1 MTSRPVRSAWLAAA
15 LCAAAGAFAA
25 TASAQTSFSAT
36 YSGAGI
42 NGGSCTS
49 TYNISG
55 MEPAD
60 TGTHPVFVYMVGT
73 AETYTNA
80 AAMEAVRRMA
90 AKGYVAATIE
100 YASSQFGTCSV
111 ISGKASC
118 VFNPANA
125 ASAVSQLCSRARADC
140 SKGIV
145 VAGFSQGSI
154 MAILAKNFDARVQA
168 AYGIGAGVQYSAYD
182 LRSCVANG
190 NRVLHSDRLRAVNGE
205 RDNFNGGTASAAR
218 SQLQELTG
226 LNCGSTAYGCLSP
239 NNSGWL
245 IVKNAQV
252 ADRSAD
258 HCYMRRSGDCLGSQN
273 SLDAGWQGGT
283 TNWQL
288 ESNLQWLT
296 TFTAK

>member
-1 MTSRPVRSAWLAAA
+1 MKTRLSKSVRLALA
-15 LCAAAGAFAA
+15 LCASTVFGSAAL
-25 TASAQTSFSAT
+25 AQTSFSAS
-36 YSGAGI
+36 YSGASVS
-42 NGGSCTS
+42 GGSCTS

-55 MEPAD
+55 MEPTN
-60 TGTHPVFVYMVGT
+60 TGTYPVFVYMVGT
-73 AETYTNA
+73 SENYTNA

-100 YASSQFGTCSV
+100 YASSQFGSCSV
-111 ISGKASC
+111 INGKAAC
-118 VFNPANA
+118 AFNPNSA
-125 ASAVSQLCSRARADC
+125 ASAISQLCSRAKADC

-154 MAILAKNFDARVQA
+154 MAILAKNHDARVQA
-168 AYGIGAGVQYSAYD
+168 AYGMGAGVQYSTYD

-190 NRVLHSDRLRAVNGE
+190 NRTLQSDRLRAVNGE

-226 LNCGSTAYGCLSP
+226 LNCGSTAYGCLNA

-245 IVKNAQV
+245 IVKNSQV

-258 HCYMRRSGDCLGSQN
+258 HCYMRRSGDCYGSQ
-273 SLDAGWQGGT
+273 STLDAGWQSGT
-283 TNWQL
+283 QNWQL

-296 TFTAK
+296 TFTSK